1 MKTKIIRLAETDS
14 TNRWLR
20 DYEPAEGEE
29 ITVCVADYQTAGR
42 GCGTNSWESE
52 RGKNLLFSLACH
64 SVDLEANRQFL
75 LSVGMSVVLRDV
87 LQETFPDACEVSV
100 KWPNDIYV
108 GDRKIAGMLIEN
120 QLRGGKVCRSIIG
133 VGLNVNQ
140 AEFRSDA
147 PNPVSVVQLLGRC
160 CDKEQM
166 LEAIV
171 ERFSSFLS
179 SLSDKEL
186 MEEWFADYRKSLY
199 RREGFY
205 SYRDAKGEFEAE
217 LVNVEP
223 GGRLVLRKK
232 EETGERVYAFKEVAF
247 VL

>member
-1 MKTKIIRLAETDS
+1 MKTKIIRIAETDS

-29 ITVCVADYQTAGR
+29 MTVCVADYQTAGR

-52 RGKNLLFSLACH
+52 RGKNLLFSLGCH
-64 SVDLEANRQFL
+64 SIDLEANRQFL

-87 LQETFPDACEVSV
+87 LQETLPVACKVSV

-147 PNPVSVVQLLGRC
+147 PNPVSVFQLLGRY
-160 CDKEQM
+160 CDKEHM
-166 LEAIV
+166 LDAIV
-171 ERFSSFLS
+171 ERFGTFLNG
-179 SLSDKEL
+179 LHDEEL
-186 MEEWFADYRKSLY
+186 MGDWFAGYRESLY

-205 SYRDAKGEFEAE
+205 SYRDAEGEFEAE
-217 LVNVEP
+217 LVTVEP
-223 GGRLVLRKK
+223 SGRLVLR
-232 EETGERVYAFKEVAF
+232 ERGETGVRAYSFKEVAF

>member
-1 MKTKIIRLAETDS
+1 MKTKIIRIAETDS

-20 DYEPAEGEE
+20 DYEPVEGEE
-29 ITVCVADYQTAGR
+29 MTVCMADYQTAGR

-52 RGKNLLFSLACH
+52 RGQNLLFSLGCH

-87 LQETFPDACEVSV
+87 LQETLPDACKVSI

-140 AEFRSDA
+140 AEFKSDA
-147 PNPVSVVQLLGRC
+147 PNPVSVFQLLGRC

-166 LEAIV
+166 LDAIV
-171 ERFSSFLS
+171 ERFGTFLNG
-179 SLSDKEL
+179 LHDEEL
-186 MEEWFADYRKSLY
+186 MEEWFAGYRESLY

-205 SYRDAKGEFEAE
+205 SYRDAEGEFEAE
-217 LVNVEP
+217 FVDVEH

-232 EETGERVYAFKEVAF
+232 GETAERVYAFKEVSF